1 MLRYFAAK
9 AFYNTAEKNKHFLLT
24 HEIKKTPVKRS
35 MMNPNISAVFLYYP
49 YFFVPRRLIA
59 KEINIFSRINDDND
73 LT

>member
-9 AFYNTAEKNKHFLLT
+9 AFYNIAEKSKLFLLT
-24 HEIKKTPVKRS
+24 HEIKKIPMKCS
-35 MMNPNISAVFLYYP
+35 MMNPNISAVFLYHP
-49 YFFVPRRLIA
+49 YFFVPRRLIT